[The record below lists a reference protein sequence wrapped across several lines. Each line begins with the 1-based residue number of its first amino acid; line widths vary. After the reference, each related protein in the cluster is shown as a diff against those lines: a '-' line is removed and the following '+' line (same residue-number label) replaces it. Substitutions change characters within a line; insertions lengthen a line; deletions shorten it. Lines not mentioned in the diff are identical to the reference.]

1 MYNNWPLFS
10 CPDVNILQIL
20 SNSGLFHNGHSAIAP
35 VETSCL
41 AGWYYSMQPSTPIK
55 ATSFFFLPQATHI
68 VTFTTTKTNQQR
80 GSILLGLRLL
90 SVCPS
95 SKVASAISLSPW
107 GYSCQ
112 SSTMLRTCVV
122 LETFRTWLTSSLR
135 GDITNLA
142 LPFLYQNPRILDL
155 TLPTKV
161 QYVLVVVNLT
171 LKLAYKLVNCS
182 RNLFYISLVLVNPLT
197 LTISFSPSLFK
208 AQYFR

>member
-1 MYNNWPLFS
+1 MLTYHKYSQTVGYSITDIVPLHQWRHLAWQAGIIACS
-10 CPDVNILQIL
+10 LQHQL
-20 SNSGLFHNGHSAIAP
+20 RPP
-35 VETSCL
+35 V
-41 AGWYYSMQPSTPIK
+41 
-55 ATSFFFLPQATHI
+55 FFLPQATHI

-122 LETFRTWLTSSLR
+122 LETFRTWLTNSLQ

-155 TLPTKV
+155 TLPTKA

-171 LKLAYKLVNCS
+171 LKLAYELVNCS

-197 LTISFSPSLFK
+197 LTISFSPTLFK